1 MCSPH
6 LIIHSYFPACS
17 HPSSVSVLTDTV
29 LLHPGHL
36 HDDSSIASGAY
47 AKHKSTSGY
56 IWTDM
61 LWFNKFFKMTYFLHL
76 LWSTGVEHISDE
88 H

>member
-6 LIIHSYFPACS
+6 LLIHGYFPACS

-56 IWTDM
+56 GLTRYGSTSLQDDIFSSSAFVNWSGA
-61 LWFNKFFKMTYFLHL
+61 HL
-76 LWSTGVEHISDE
+76 
-88 H
+88 